1 MPGLRALS
9 RAASDLLSAGTLLR
23 LPHLPLWG
31 MLVECLKQLLRATL
45 GSEALAGGPSDAA
58 GRAGLRGGGAARA
71 DGGDLGSYLGLGEGD
86 GGQGEEGEGA
96 QEGQDQ
102 EGATGG
108 VVPWAT
114 LAGDPLKTS
123 TFVRCE

>member
-9 RAASDLLSAGTLLR
+9 RSASDLLSAGPLLR

-31 MLVECLKQLLRATL
+31 MLVECLKQLLRTTL
-45 GSEALAGGPSDAA
+45 GSEALAGGPSHVA
-58 GRAGLRGGGAARA
+58 GREGRRRGGAARA
-71 DGGDLGSYLGLGEGD
+71 DVGGLGSYLGLGEGD
-86 GGQGEEGEGA
+86 GDEGEEGEQDG
-96 QEGQDQ
+96 QEQ
-102 EGATGG
+102 EGAARA

-123 TFVRCE
+123 TFVRGE